1 MRLPYSW
8 LRDVVQAGAPGW
20 DVSADELEQTL
31 IRIGHEVE
39 EIIPVG
45 PVTGPLTIGRVAEIE
60 ELTEFKKPI
69 RAVKVDVGEAEPRD
83 IVCGATNFAVGDLV
97 VVALPGTVLPGD
109 FTIATRKTYGR
120 TSDGMICSTA
130 ELNLGTDHAGI
141 LVLPPGTAEP
151 GAPAADVLGLDDV
164 VFHLAI
170 TPDRGYCLSVR
181 GMAREIACAYD
192 LDYVDPADVAP
203 LPAEGEALPVTI
215 QPGTGVSALRAA
227 AGHRHR
233 PDRGVAVVDAAAA
246 AAERHPRH
254 LAGRRR
260 HQLRDAR
267 DRASDARPRPQ
278 PDHRR
283 LQGSVRRTGGDG
295 RHPRRH
301 RAQARPG
308 AMCSSSTTSRPPRS
322 AA

>member
-20 DVSADELEQTL
+20 DVPPDELEQTL

-45 PVTGPLTIGRVAEIE
+45 PVTGPLTVGRVVEIE

-69 RAVKVDVGEAEPRD
+69 RAVKVDVGERRSTRD

-130 ELNLGTDHAGI
+130 ELNLGTDHSGI

-151 GAPAADVLGLDDV
+151 GDAGRRRARARR
-164 VFHLAI
+164 
-170 TPDRGYCLSVR
+170 RGVPPGDHPRPRL
-181 GMAREIACAYD
+181 
-192 LDYVDPADVAP
+192 
-203 LPAEGEALPVTI
+203 LPVGARHG
-215 QPGTGVSALRAA
+215 PRNRLRLRPRLRRPRRRSAAARRRRGPAGDHPARHRRDPVRPA

-233 PDRGVAVVDAAAA
+233 PDSGVAVVDAAAA
-246 AAERHPRH
+246 AAQRHPRD
-254 LAGRRR
+254 LARRRR
-260 HQLRDAR
+260 HELRDAR
-267 DRASDARPRPQ
+267 ARSPDARPRPQ

-283 LQGSVRRTGGDG
+283 LQGSLRRAGGDG
-295 RHPRRH
+295 RHARRH
-301 RAQARPG
+301 RAQARP
-308 AMCSSSTTSRPPRS
+308 P
-322 AA
+322 